1 MGFSGR
7 GLEGS
12 VPESVLAGFGELCPL
27 GKAHTASK
35 GYMGDN
41 CEDVPDLRS
50 RSARCNGC
58 GRGES
63 GEGGLLGEDWVIV
76 S

>member
-1 MGFSGR
+1 MAEGWKAACLKVCLLTGF
-7 GLEGS
+7 EA
-12 VPESVLAGFGELCPL
+12 VCPL
-27 GKAHTASK
+27 GKAQRASK

-50 RSARCNGC
+50 QSARCNGC
-58 GRGES
+58 GRDES

-76 S
+76 SH